1 MKRKLPLSGTL
12 VYKRR
17 LSNWA
22 VIGDMSGDSLLTSY
36 HRSVSTI
43 CKGFQKGGDRLKEN
57 LHFFLCRE

>member
-1 MKRKLPLSGTL
+1 MKRRLPLSGTL

-22 VIGDMSGDSLLTSY
+22 VIGDRDGDRLTTTY
-36 HRSVSTI
+36 HRSVSTF

-57 LHFFLCRE
+57 LHFSLCRE